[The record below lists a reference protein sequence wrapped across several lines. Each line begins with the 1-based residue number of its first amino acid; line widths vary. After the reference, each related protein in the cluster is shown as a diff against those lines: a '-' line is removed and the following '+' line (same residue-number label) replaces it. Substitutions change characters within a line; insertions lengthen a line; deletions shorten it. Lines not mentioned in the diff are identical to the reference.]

1 MYIKMQKFSFDE
13 FKKSEIF
20 KKWQEYEAQEY
31 NPYPYDKIEHVELTD
46 EEVEFALDYICSMF
60 R

>member
-1 MYIKMQKFSFDE
+1 MQKFSFDE